1 MAPLR
6 VQLSDFVSFI
16 LLPLLS
22 AVLPAAWSRRLVA
35 RVSGWPWILQPI
47 ADLACEKAGRFVPVP
62 DPDAWRQRWRQVELL
77 DHRDAVC
84 MALGRR
90 RALLDEV
97 DGAEQLDGLGSCV
110 LVGMHWGPQFSIL
123 RLLANRGL
131 RPSLLYRDADRA
143 LLRTRPLRYL
153 YQRIVVRE
161 MVASCAGRAVRVGGA
176 SGTLRQ
182 RLSEEGV
189 EIVVVDAPPYP
200 GRSVLEVEVL
210 GRRARFNAGF
220 PALLLASGKPCA
232 FFSIALRDDGSL
244 RKRLFLT
251 PPRHFESEA
260 AFLAAYC
267 RLLDE
272 HLLGDAPQ
280 WRIWQAADQM
290 FPAQGAG
297 EADRMCPEERAGAA
311 DQTFPGDGAGK
322 ANDGSP

>member
-6 VQLSDFVSFI
+6 VQLSDLVSFV

-22 AVLPAAWSRRLVA
+22 VVLPAAWSRRLVA
-35 RVSGWPWILQPI
+35 RVSGWSWILQPI
-47 ADLACEKAGRFVPVP
+47 ADVACDKATHFLPVP
-62 DPDAWRQRWRQVELL
+62 DPVAWRRRWRQVELL

-84 MALGRR
+84 MSLGRR

-110 LVGMHWGPQFSIL
+110 LVGMHWGPQFAIL

-131 RPSLLYRDADRA
+131 KPSLLYRDADRS

-161 MVASCAGRAVRVGGA
+161 MVASCGGRAVRVGGA

-251 PPRHFESEA
+251 PPRHFATED
-260 AFLAAYC
+260 AFLDAYC
-267 RLLDE
+267 RMLDD
-272 HLLGDAPQ
+272 HLRGDPPQ

-290 FPAQGAG
+290 FP
-297 EADRMCPEERAGAA
+297 EDGAA
-311 DQTFPGDGAGK
+311 G
-322 ANDGSP
+322 NDCSP